1 MPSRSPCGLLAPGHA
16 VQPITYWRSMSASD
30 RRAVASIEVEGPDTL
45 VIVLSEGIGP
55 ALLTHPQ
62 DGPTTL
68 RYCNHDV
75 AAVLAD
81 FAQYGPE
88 GSFFFH
94 VPGLAFE
101 VFAEEGLRRHSL
113 ADPYRYQPC
122 TELTRDPH
130 APFNALTIPRIPE
143 LDQIRRDV
151 RTAKPGLDRWPEP
164 PRSDDELDE
173 EEWEEDESEEDED
186 LDDDEDEE
194 WDEDDDA
201 DEDFEHED
209 DELVGDV
216 IAKVR
221 IASHGWFDGTTS
233 ELVEL
238 SPTELGTRERWTS
251 ADPGEVRTWT
261 IAEGERAAAAARW
274 VVEELDRV
282 LEGFSAA
289 EHLLRL
295 IVDGT
300 VGDGFV
306 LAGGFPVDEEDGDAE
321 ETDEDQYPDAYVDAW
336 GDVEYFPV
344 RVTLVDG
351 VAGVDPAPEHL
362 AEPAD
367 GIRAD
372 QRWCVH
378 SGGVTHLLDP
388 DVRGGE

>member
-1 MPSRSPCGLLAPGHA
+1 
-16 VQPITYWRSMSASD
+16 MSASD

-45 VIVLSEGIGP
+45 VIVLAEGIGP

-75 AAVLAD
+75 DAVLAD
-81 FAQYGPE
+81 LARYGPE

-151 RTAKPGLDRWPEP
+151 RTAKQDLNRWPEP
-164 PRSDDELDE
+164 PEPDEDE
-173 EEWEEDESEEDED
+173 GDLEDEEWEEEED
-186 LDDDEDEE
+186 L
-194 WDEDDDA
+194 
-201 DEDFEHED
+201 ED
-209 DELVGDV
+209 DEEEELDGEV

-221 IASHGWFDGTTS
+221 IAASGWFDGSDS
-233 ELVEL
+233 ELVAL
-238 SPTELGTRERWTS
+238 SPTELGTIERWEP
-251 ADPGEVRTWT
+251 DLPGEVRTWT
-261 IAEGERAAAAARW
+261 IAEGERTAAAARW

-282 LEGFSAA
+282 LDGFSAA

-300 VGDGFV
+300 VEDGFV
-306 LAGGFPVDEEDGDAE
+306 LAGGYPVVEEVDDVA
-321 ETDEDQYPDAYVDAW
+321 DEDMDPDEAW
-336 GDVEYFPV
+336 DDVEYFPV
-344 RVTLVDG
+344 RCTLVDG

-362 AEPAD
+362 AESVD
-367 GIRAD
+367 GIRSD
-372 QRWCVH
+372 RRWCVR

-388 DVRGGE
+388 DVRGTAGGDDD